1 MNMNKKDVSKLHS
14 LETRFSKKIIAC
26 AITLSVGASAFP
38 LSTFA
43 ATISGVR
50 FIDSTPFAVSPINN
64 ISGNDTVYNVDG
76 YILFKRAGFASQF
89 STPVVG
95 GNYSINLPD
104 GNYKMWQ
111 YVDTSATLLT
121 SSQFNSIQWA
131 TEANALNVSISGSSI
146 LVSTATGTPSVSS
159 GTINFPYPNFTES
172 TSLPSEAF
180 QSCDVNN
187 ATDRKIVCGV
197 DVNTGSGG
205 ISLPSGLTCDFDIVS
220 LNFSGNHSFPG
231 TPGGP
236 PTASE
241 TTFSDKRVFIYG
253 TVPVTDYKT
262 YASPIKVK
270 SLCNHG
276 TLKGTRDGFYFNG
289 NIGNYTQGGDVN
301 IEFTDYFVN
310 FTEGSVIASNSN
322 SPNLNGGNINITG
335 ANGLSGTLINQGVIK
350 AGNAN
355 AETLIAN
362 YSSSPTVFSPFHQ
375 SVSSGGNIIISAINS
390 FQYGTL
396 LAGNG
401 SDINFQSCSSAY
413 RWGYY
418 YNSSLGT
425 PSSRG
430 GSTTVNG
437 AYLTIGANSISG
449 GGIGGSILVNGESNL
464 FYCNGNALEVKGGA
478 GGNLLLPVWNFNMT
492 QGIAALS
499 GNSVYVEPNTIEL
512 SNGATITA
520 ETDVVIY
527 GGDNYTLTIDHLAA
541 NAITAGRKIILAT
554 GAGGTIDL
562 RGNAA
567 KIFKAGDR
575 VEIYTDN
582 LLLDAGVT
590 IESLVDAPNGVIRSG
605 AKIIYHATITGSSQI
620 ETKAGETV
628 NVQLDL
634 RNASPKAD
642 SYTLQ
647 AKTNDGIV
655 LNGLPSNISVEA
667 LKAAPLNLSFTVPTN
682 LASESTTITIT
693 ATSQADPTVIA
704 TFELR
709 VTVPQITCTNPA
721 TYDTATRVVNLPKI
735 DIPLLSPI
743 DGKETG
749 EIAVFSAQLEQV
761 SGVDDFK
768 ILPNSL
774 QFLNFSKTYDPSH
787 ARYNFNT
794 GLFSNGGLLK
804 TCAAVP
810 QVIVIPP
817 NIPIYTTPK
826 HYLVTLRQLAVSAD
840 TFHVETFSET
850 NP

>member
-1 MNMNKKDVSKLHS
+1 M
-14 LETRFSKKIIAC
+14 EKI
-26 AITLSVGASAFP
+26 
-38 LSTFA
+38 
-43 ATISGVR
+43 
-50 FIDSTPFAVSPINN
+50 
-64 ISGNDTVYNVDG
+64 
-76 YILFKRAGFASQF
+76 SQ
-89 STPVVG
+89 
-95 GNYSINLPD
+95 
-104 GNYKMWQ
+104 
-111 YVDTSATLLT
+111 
-121 SSQFNSIQWA
+121 
-131 TEANALNVSISGSSI
+131 
-146 LVSTATGTPSVSS
+146 
-159 GTINFPYPNFTES
+159 
-172 TSLPSEAF
+172 
-180 QSCDVNN
+180 
-187 ATDRKIVCGV
+187 
-197 DVNTGSGG
+197 
-205 ISLPSGLTCDFDIVS
+205 
-220 LNFSGNHSFPG
+220 
-231 TPGGP
+231 
-236 PTASE
+236 
-241 TTFSDKRVFIYG
+241 
-253 TVPVTDYKT
+253 
-262 YASPIKVK
+262 
-270 SLCNHG
+270 
-276 TLKGTRDGFYFNG
+276 
-289 NIGNYTQGGDVN
+289 
-301 IEFTDYFVN
+301 
-310 FTEGSVIASNSN
+310 SN
-322 SPNLNGGNINITG
+322 SPIT
-335 ANGLSGTLINQGVIK
+335 
-350 AGNAN
+350 
-355 AETLIAN
+355 
-362 YSSSPTVFSPFHQ
+362 
-375 SVSSGGNIIISAINS
+375 
-390 FQYGTL
+390 
-396 LAGNG
+396 
-401 SDINFQSCSSAY
+401 
-413 RWGYY
+413 
-418 YNSSLGT
+418 T
-425 PSSRG
+425 PSSKG
-430 GSTTVNG
+430 GNT
-437 AYLTIGANSISG
+437 TIGGQSFIAGDYSNIDIAANSITG
-449 GGIGGSILVNGESNL
+449 GGIGGSILINGVSDL
-464 FYCNGNALEVKGGA
+464 FYCNGNALELKGGE
-478 GGNLLLPVWNFNMT
+478 GGDLLLQTSNFLTGDNPNGRRIT
-492 QGIAALS
+492 ALS

-567 KIFKAGDR
+567 KIFKAGDK

-582 LLLDAGVT
+582 LLFDAGVT
-590 IESLVDAPNGVIRSG
+590 IESLVDAPNGIIRSG
-605 AKIIYHATITGSSQI
+605 AKIIYHATITGSSQL
-620 ETKAGETV
+620 EAKAGENV

-667 LKAAPLNLSFTVPTN
+667 LKSAPLNLSFAVPAN

-693 ATSQADPTVIA
+693 ATSQAAPTVIT

-749 EIAVFSAQLEQV
+749 EIAVFSAQLEHV

-804 TCAAVP
+804 TCVVVP

-826 HYLVTLRQLAVSAD
+826 HYLVTLRKLAVSAD
-840 TFHVETFSET
+840 TFHVETFSEA